1 MVERIIFEREPQLH
15 EDKKTS
21 VEAGPV
27 DLGKLRQR
35 YSELLDART
44 GVYAEYLEKF
54 GKVQVPEKA
63 LREVISFARD
73 GLFGEHR
80 LVQPQQAEQLKSAV
94 KVIQEMRDQV
104 QFGHEDQSHLDE
116 MVGTFIQSRLQH
128 FEKTLPDR
136 VGRSISNIQSETNE
150 SQMPRDIR
158 IAEIKKILEPQDER
172 GRSLGIL
179 LNIGRTLK
187 SKPGELSAELY
198 DRVLKEIQVDFS
210 DAGTWMDPM
219 RYDEFSE
226 S

>member
-1 MVERIIFEREPQLH
+1 MVERLIFEQDPRLRE
-15 EDKKTS
+15 EKESS

-27 DLGKLRQR
+27 DLEKLRKQ

-44 GVYAEYLEKF
+44 GIFAEYQEKF

-63 LREVISFARD
+63 LRDVIAFARD

-94 KVIQEMRDQV
+94 KVMQEMRDQV
-104 QFGHEDQSHLDE
+104 RFSHEDQNHLDE
-116 MVGTFIQSRLQH
+116 MVGSFIQDRLQH

-158 IAEIKKILEPQDER
+158 IAEIKKILNPQDER

-187 SKPGELSAELY
+187 SEPGELSAELY
-198 DRVLKEIQVDFS
+198 DRVLKEIRVEFS